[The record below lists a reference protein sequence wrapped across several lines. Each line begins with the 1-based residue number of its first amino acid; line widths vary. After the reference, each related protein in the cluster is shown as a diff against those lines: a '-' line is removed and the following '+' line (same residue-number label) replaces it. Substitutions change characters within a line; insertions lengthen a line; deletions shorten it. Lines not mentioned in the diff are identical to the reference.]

1 MRFDAFFAA
10 PGAPGRKF
18 VARAANASASA
29 GLTMRQHSSAFWIDP
44 EQPTGFFINSK
55 PRRGLSARAVR
66 LR

>member
-1 MRFDAFFAA
+1 
-10 PGAPGRKF
+10 
-18 VARAANASASA
+18 
-29 GLTMRQHSSAFWIDP
+29 MRQHSSAFWIDP